1 MPDMNTAAKQ
11 HALARVR
18 GERELLR
25 YAESLALAAKSV
37 RALVGGNRDVLQV
50 AMIELDKVYAE
61 LLIEYDK
68 LLPLY
73 ALEAKNGKA

>member
-1 MPDMNTAAKQ
+1 MTDHTDAAKQ
-11 HALARVR
+11 HRLARYR
-18 GERELLR
+18 GEQQMLR
-25 YAESLALAAKSV
+25 YADALGLAAQSV
-37 RALVGGNRDVLQV
+37 RALVGGNRDVLRV

-73 ALEAKNGKA
+73 AQEGKNGK